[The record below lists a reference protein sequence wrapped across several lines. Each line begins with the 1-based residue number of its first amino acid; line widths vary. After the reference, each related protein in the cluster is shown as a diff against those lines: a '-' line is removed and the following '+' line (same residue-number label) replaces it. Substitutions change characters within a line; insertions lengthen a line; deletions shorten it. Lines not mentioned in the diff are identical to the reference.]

1 MSVHRALI
9 FTSISRAHLI
19 KHSILRLLNHDSSAL
34 FVALHDPFN
43 SNNTGEI
50 VGRIGFSGGENKF
63 GDRFKIEF
71 GDRFEIKFLMASANS
86 TVLWLNW
93 CSRRGTDS

>member
-50 VGRIGFSGGENKF
+50 VGRIGFSGGEHKF
-63 GDRFKIEF
+63 EDRFKIEF
-71 GDRFEIKFLMASANS
+71 GDRFEIKFVHLTANKFS
-86 TVLWLNW
+86 WRVLWLSW
-93 CSRRGTDS
+93 CSNWA

>member
-50 VGRIGFSGGENKF
+50 VGRRGFSGGEDKF
-63 GDRFKIEF
+63 A
-71 GDRFEIKFLMASANS
+71 LMASAIVKLVFKS
-86 TVLWLNW
+86 GLKTFKESYVR
-93 CSRRGTDS
+93 SEEQR

>member
-50 VGRIGFSGGENKF
+50 VGRIEFSRGEHKF
-63 GDRFKIEF
+63 GD
-71 GDRFEIKFLMASANS
+71 GFEIKFLMASANS